1 MTEFAFDTERER
13 YAIGVLRD
21 ALKDVH
27 YALIDRIAALESGP
41 EERDE
46 VTTDKISILKLRLDA
61 LLKIENKLI
70 DKLVNEYIELE
81 KTFAEGK
88 KPNAI
93 EKIERRQ
100 HELIDAFLQ
109 GT

>member
-1 MTEFAFDTERER
+1 MTEFLFDTERER
-13 YAIGVLRD
+13 YAIGVIRD
-21 ALKDVH
+21 SLKDVH
-27 YALIDRIAALESGP
+27 HALIDRIAALDSSS

-46 VTTDKISILKLRLDA
+46 VTTEKISILKLRLDA
-61 LLKIENKLI
+61 LLKIENRLI

-81 KTFAEGK
+81 KNFAEGK
-88 KPNAI
+88 KPSTF
-93 EKIERRQ
+93 EKIALRQ